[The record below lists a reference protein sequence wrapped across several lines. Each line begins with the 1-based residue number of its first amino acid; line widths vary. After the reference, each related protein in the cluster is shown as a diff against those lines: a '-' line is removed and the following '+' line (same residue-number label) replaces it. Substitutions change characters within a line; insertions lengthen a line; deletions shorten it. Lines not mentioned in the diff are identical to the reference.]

1 MNTAV
6 KENLYQ
12 LNIIRVVVL
21 GAEFLALI
29 LLTFFFEVI
38 LPITVLSFVLIL
50 YGIVITVVAYRLSQ
64 ADKISESEFF
74 YHVLID
80 ILFFTGILYCSGG
93 ASNPFVSYYLV
104 PICIAA
110 GTLSLRYTI
119 GAALMSLAAYSS
131 LFIDSYNISAFS
143 PENHRGH
150 HTNSNTAIAKHREN
164 QLRDEQLIGIG
175 ALAAGT
181 AHELGTPLNT
191 MKIIVDEIKEGDS
204 SFKKDINIL
213 HSQIEQCRMTLREL
227 VATAEISE
235 NNKQYKFITGYMK
248 QLLERWQILHPEM
261 NASIILS
268 EQQEDREVFFDPT
281 IAPSLLNLLNNA
293 AEASPQKVDVK
304 VTWNTELLEIY
315 IRDYGDGDTS
325 YEQELPRKPFLSN
338 KNGGM
343 GIGLFLTQAS
353 ISRYGGTITIN
364 SFDNEVGSLTIVKL
378 PLFND

>member
-1 MNTAV
+1 M
-6 KENLYQ
+6 
-12 LNIIRVVVL
+12 
-21 GAEFLALI
+21 
-29 LLTFFFEVI
+29 
-38 LPITVLSFVLIL
+38 
-50 YGIVITVVAYRLSQ
+50 
-64 ADKISESEFF
+64 
-74 YHVLID
+74 
-80 ILFFTGILYCSGG
+80 
-93 ASNPFVSYYLV
+93 
-104 PICIAA
+104 A
-110 GTLSLRYTI
+110 GTLKQQ
-119 GAALMSLAAYSS
+119 
-131 LFIDSYNISAFS
+131 
-143 PENHRGH
+143 
-150 HTNSNTAIAKHREN
+150 NTAIAKHREN

-235 NNKQYKFITGYMK
+235 NDKQYKFITEYMK

-304 VTWNTELLEIY
+304 VTWNTELLEIC

-325 YEQELPRKPFLSN
+325 YEQEYPRKPFLSN

-353 ISRYGGTITIN
+353 ISRYGGTVTIN
-364 SFDNEVGSLTIVKL
+364 SFNDAVGSLTTVKL